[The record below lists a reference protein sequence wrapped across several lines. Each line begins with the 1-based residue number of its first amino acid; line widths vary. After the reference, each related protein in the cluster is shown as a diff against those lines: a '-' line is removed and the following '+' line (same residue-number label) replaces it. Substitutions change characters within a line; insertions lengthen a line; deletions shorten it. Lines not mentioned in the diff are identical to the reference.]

1 MNRGSVVTLLVA
13 AEIGIVVMA
22 IAVIG
27 GHASFASG
35 MHQVRFDAAP
45 IAPIAVSAHPHVVID
60 DPDSRAVVGVSND
73 GFVHVRDLT
82 EMRGAVLS
90 SQPYPHLVVTRASDG
105 VRIERPRVRGLSFEI
120 FGFAMQRI
128 EVDVPQDARLEI
140 ARCSGADVNGVTG
153 GVSVHSVDG
162 HVTLTGLQGSV
173 EARSDDGYLSATNVH
188 GDRLALESTDGHLSL
203 DDVAV
208 QSLSGTTRD
217 GRITA
222 KGLSVANDATLSTSD
237 GSVRVYLASNSN
249 LTIDASTRDGR
260 ISVDGSSLDDN
271 SAQRT
276 IRVGAGTGRM
286 QVSTGDGSIHIFTN
300 GETHDNGL

>member
-1 MNRGSVVTLLVA
+1 MSRGSVVALLVA
-13 AEIGIVVMA
+13 AEVGIVVMA
-22 IAVIG
+22 IAIIG

-35 MHQVRFDAAP
+35 MHQVRFNAAP
-45 IAPIAVSAHPHVVID
+45 IAPIAVGARPHVVID
-60 DPDSRAVVGVSND
+60 DSESRAVVGVSSD

-82 EMRGAVLS
+82 RMDGAILS
-90 SQPYPHLVVTRASDG
+90 SQPYPHLVVTRTLDG
-105 VRIERPRVRGLSFEI
+105 VRIERPHVAHFSVAL
-120 FGFAMQRI
+120 FGFSMQRI

-140 ARCSGADVNGVTG
+140 ARCSGADVDGVTG
-153 GVSVHSVDG
+153 GVTVHSVDG

-173 EARSDDGYLSATNVH
+173 EARSDDGYVSATNVR
-188 GDRLALESTDGHLSL
+188 GDRLALESMDGHLSL

-208 QSLSGTTRD
+208 ASLSGTTRD

-222 KGLSVANDATLSTSD
+222 KGLSVGSDATLTTGD
-237 GSVRVYLASNSN
+237 GSVRVNLAPNSN

-260 ISVDGSSLDDN
+260 IAVDGSSLDDS

-286 QVSTGDGSIHIFTN
+286 QVSTDDGSIHIFTN
-300 GETHDNGL
+300 GESHDNGL